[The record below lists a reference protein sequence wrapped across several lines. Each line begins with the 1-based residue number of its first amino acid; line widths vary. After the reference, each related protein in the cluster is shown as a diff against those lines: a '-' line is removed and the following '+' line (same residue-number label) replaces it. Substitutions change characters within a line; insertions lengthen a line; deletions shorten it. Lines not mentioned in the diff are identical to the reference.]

1 MPSPFP
7 GVDPYLEGQQ
17 FWEDFHPRFLTY
29 LCDALNDVLPD
40 RYVAQLGERFRLV
53 ELSER
58 KVRSVRPDVAVVG
71 QAGRSSRRAAGP
83 ARASGTITLEP
94 VTIPLPTVET
104 EVQEVWIEIRRRTGR
119 TPVTVIE
126 LLSPTNK
133 TGDGFYEFKIKRRTL
148 IRQRI
153 HLIEIDLLLGGRR
166 LPMGK
171 ALPPGDYY
179 AFVSRAQRRPHSE
192 VYAWTVRAPLP
203 VIPIPLSKPDPDV
216 MIELAAVFTTAY
228 DRGRYGRL
236 VDYGSTPSVLRS
248 HASRAWAEKTAPSRS
263 YVDSSPAA

>member
-7 GVDPYLEGQQ
+7 GVDPYLESQH
-17 FWEDFHPRFLTY
+17 FCEDFHPRFLTY
-29 LCDALNDVLPD
+29 LCDNLNDVLPD

-58 KVRSVRPDVAVVG
+58 KARSVRPDVAVVE
-71 QAGRSSRRAAGP
+71 QAGMSSRRAAAP
-83 ARASGTITLEP
+83 ARAIGTTTLEP

-119 TPVTVIE
+119 APVTVME

-133 TGDGFYEFKIKRRTL
+133 TGDGFADYKTKRNSP

-171 ALPPGDYY
+171 ALPPGDFY
-179 AFVSRAQRRPHSE
+179 AFVSRSQQRPQSE
-192 VYAWTVRAPLP
+192 VYAWTVHDPLP
-203 VIPIPLSKPDPDV
+203 MIPIPLAKPDPDI
-216 MIELAAVFTTAY
+216 MADLGAVFATTY
-228 DRGRYGRL
+228 DRGRYARL
-236 VDYGSTPSVLRS
+236 IDYRPTPAVLRN
-248 HASRAWAEKTAPSRS
+248 HARRAWVQKIARNARQP
-263 YVDSSPAA
+263 